1 MNRTERIG
9 RLGGLLASAVAV
21 APFVW
26 LWVLQMNNARDPLTA
41 QVRLDMAIWMAVF
54 GTPWMIAAWL
64 LWRAW
69 WRQAGTELS
78 ARDGPGWLLAAAA
91 ATLPAG
97 RRDWGAAM
105 TTELAQ
111 VHGSAARWRFAAG
124 CARAAVFPPRGS
136 QAPVLVAGALAVT
149 AIAATALATG
159 AALPAGRVFSLT
171 FVGLLGGVATLAV
184 ARSRRVGRAGPGP
197 AIAGLALAGVAACL
211 AATIYYLA
219 EYPTYHRGHPPARL
233 VSLPPVSAVV
243 LAVGLAGCV
252 WLALTPPRWL
262 LPDRHARRFG
272 AAMAVALVGGFVL
285 DSRLI
290 QPGLERGRP
299 RADRLP
305 DQRAPPGDPDRVG
318 GGRRGRPV
326 VPLEA
331 LGLRLGHRARRAAAH
346 RRLAG
351 RGAALGSGGSG
362 DGPGRGRG
370 AGGGRQPGERDLVDP
385 GTPAAVGTSPGRDR
399 RSRRQR
405 SGPPPTRPR
414 ACGCGSFSLKG
425 RRSTLL
431 HRPPDEAPPCRQGDS
446 YVLQLAHG

>member
-219 EYPTYHRGHPPARL
+219 EYPAYHRGHPPARL
-233 VSLPPVSAVV
+233 LSLPPVSAVV

-290 QPGLERGRP
+290 QPGLERGSHGLIGYLINGPLLVILTGSAVAAAVGRSF
-299 RADRLP
+299 RSGLWACAWATVLA
-305 DQRAPPGDPDRVG
+305 APLLIAAWLV
-318 GGRRGRPV
+318 
-326 VPLEA
+326 EA
-331 LGLRLGHRARRAAAH
+331 LRWDQVGRGMVLDGEGGLGVGANLGNAIWWTLVLLLLWALPLGVIGAAVGSARARR
-346 RRLAG
+346 RRA
-351 RGAALGSGGSG
+351 RGHADVVPSA
-362 DGPGRGRG
+362 
-370 AGGGRQPGERDLVDP
+370 
-385 GTPAAVGTSPGRDR
+385 
-399 RSRRQR
+399 
-405 SGPPPTRPR
+405 
-414 ACGCGSFSLKG
+414 
-425 RRSTLL
+425 
-431 HRPPDEAPPCRQGDS
+431 
-446 YVLQLAHG
+446 